1 MNWRTRLW
9 LNVLAIS
16 LVAACFP
23 TYVSAH
29 HTGDWKWTSTTK
41 SGQTFESMVKLRRDG
56 RKIVGVYIGQQKD
69 QKTPI
74 TSPKLDGGQISF
86 QVTFKRDGK
95 QVTIRFQGKLA
106 GGTIKGTQEIRVG
119 DKTRTLPW
127 EAKKQRVRK
136 RANVGATPR
145 DAAKKAIQ
153 KLGEQKN
160 YSWTSTRKGGG
171 GDTGSVK
178 GMIRRDGLTQ
188 AMLNMAGRSVEG
200 VLKEGKGAI
209 KTKEG
214 WMSTKDFS
222 GDGGSPGRHPLTFLA
237 RHLSTFAKAPV
248 VQAFGLLK
256 QTKQLKSEGKGVY
269 SGELTAEGVK
279 NNLPRFGV
287 KVSDPQGS
295 VKFWVK
301 DGMLV
306 KYTYTVRGNVTF
318 LRQQRKVDYDRTT
331 TVEMRDVGAT
341 KLEVPEEALKKIE

>member
-56 RKIVGVYIGQQKD
+56 RKIVGVYIGQKG
-69 QKTPI
+69 QKTPV

-119 DKTRTLPW
+119 DKTRTLLW
-127 EAKKQRVRK
+127 EAKNQRVRK
-136 RANVGATPR
+136 RVNVGATPR

-153 KLGEQKN
+153 KLGEQEN

-178 GMIRRDGLTQ
+178 GRVRRDGLTQ

-200 VLKEGKGAI
+200 VLKDRKGAI

-248 VQAFGLLK
+248 VQALGLLK

-269 SGELTAEGVK
+269 I
-279 NNLPRFGV
+279 R
-287 KVSDPQGS
+287 
-295 VKFWVK
+295 
-301 DGMLV
+301 
-306 KYTYTVRGNVTF
+306 
-318 LRQQRKVDYDRTT
+318 
-331 TVEMRDVGAT
+331 
-341 KLEVPEEALKKIE
+341 